1 MVTNLCSDAV
11 CNHPEFNVDHLPPC
25 THEQEDTR
33 VFIYVSDALKNGYET
48 VTIHTVD
55 TDVLVL
61 AVYIIPLLDVDE
73 LWVAFGTA
81 TNLRYIPAH
90 SIAME
95 LGPQKSAALPL
106 FHSLTCC
113 DTVSPFYN
121 KGKKTAWES
130 WNGYEALTQVLSD
143 IMVSPNELSDEQIAV
158 IERFIILT
166 YCRTSETTDINTARR
181 ELFVARNQSMDNIPP
196 TKDAL
201 IQHIKRATYQG
212 AHIWGNTLELE
223 PDLPSPSEWGWQN
236 PECWQPLWTT
246 QDEASVSVCTLIH
259 CGCTKGCT
267 RNCKC
272 NKAGL
277 KCTELCK
284 CTGDCLNNV

>member
-1 MVTNLCSDAV
+1 MVTTLCPDAV

-106 FHSLTCC
+106 FHMLTGC
-113 DTVSPFYN
+113 DTVSSF
-121 KGKKTAWES
+121 
-130 WNGYEALTQVLSD
+130 
-143 IMVSPNELSDEQIAV
+143 
-158 IERFIILT
+158 
-166 YCRTSETTDINTARR
+166 
-181 ELFVARNQSMDNIPP
+181 
-196 TKDAL
+196 
-201 IQHIKRATYQG
+201 
-212 AHIWGNTLELE
+212 
-223 PDLPSPSEWGWQN
+223 
-236 PECWQPLWTT
+236 
-246 QDEASVSVCTLIH
+246 
-259 CGCTKGCT
+259 
-267 RNCKC
+267 
-272 NKAGL
+272 
-277 KCTELCK
+277 
-284 CTGDCLNNV
+284 